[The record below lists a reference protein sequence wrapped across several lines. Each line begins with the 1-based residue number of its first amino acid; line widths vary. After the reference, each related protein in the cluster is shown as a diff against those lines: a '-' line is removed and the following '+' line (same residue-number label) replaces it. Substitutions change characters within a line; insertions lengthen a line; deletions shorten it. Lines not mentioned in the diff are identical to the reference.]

1 MKEKKLR
8 WVKAR
13 LTSGEFK
20 GPFWGAALGGAFLMI
35 VPEKCASGVQYA
47 VWCGGTVF
55 GEKPT
60 LAEAKACADVMLR
73 GHVQRI
79 CFALCRLRLL
89 DRKKEEAA

>member
-20 GPFWGAALGGAFLMI
+20 GPFWGASLGGAFLMI

-47 VWCGGTVF
+47 VWCADTVF

-60 LAEAKACADVMLR
+60 LAEAQAFAETMLR
-73 GHVQRI
+73 GHADRI
-79 CFALCRLRLL
+79 GGALCRLRLL
-89 DRKKEEAA
+89 DRRKTEAA

>member
-13 LTSGEFK
+13 LISGEFK
-20 GPFWGAALGGAFLMI
+20 GPFWGAELGGVFLMI

-47 VWCGGTVF
+47 VWCADTVF

-60 LAEAKACADVMLR
+60 LPEAKAFADLMLR
-73 GHVQRI
+73 GHMQRI
-79 CFALCRLRLL
+79 GFALCRLRLL
-89 DRKKEEAA
+89 DRKKTEAA